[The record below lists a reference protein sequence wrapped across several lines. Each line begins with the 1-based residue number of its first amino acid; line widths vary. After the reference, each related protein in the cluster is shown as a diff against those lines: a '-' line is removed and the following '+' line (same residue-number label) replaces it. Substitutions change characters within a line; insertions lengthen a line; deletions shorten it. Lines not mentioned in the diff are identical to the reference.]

1 MQATDNSIIKFHIRF
16 NKTKGQPG
24 RGSNEHAWRVFE
36 NDQEFICKHVKINVP
51 CFDEQTGPDFN
62 MCCFGFKQID
72 KETSTITINGE
83 P

>member
-1 MQATDNSIIKFHIRF
+1 MQTRDNLNKYYIRF

-24 RGSNEHAWRVFE
+24 RGSDDHAWRVFE
-36 NDQEFICKHVKINVP
+36 NDKEYICKHVKINVA
-51 CFDEQTGPDFN
+51 CFDEQTGPDYN
-62 MCCFGFKQID
+62 ICCFGYKTID